1 MRFKD
6 KVVLITGGS
15 RGIGAAI
22 VKRFVEE
29 EAKVYFTYLSSKVD
43 AATVVH
49 STGKPHEVH
58 AIECD
63 VREYDDVQKTV
74 DDILEKENRLDIL
87 VNNAGIIRDGLF
99 LTMPN
104 EDWSDVLETNLGG
117 VYTFCKVSAKQMMM
131 QNSGRIIN
139 ISSVIAKLGGFGQVN
154 YAASKGAINSFTKA
168 LAVELA
174 SKRVTVNA
182 VAPGMVNTE
191 MSSAARA
198 AFGDRIRDRIPLG
211 NFAEPEEIASLVAFL
226 ASDEARYIT
235 GQVITIDGG
244 LGLMSRRG

>member
-1 MRFKD
+1 MRFKG
-6 KVVLITGGS
+6 KVVLVTGGS

-29 EAKVYFTYLSSKVD
+29 EAKVYFTYFSSKVD
-43 AATVVH
+43 TTTAAR
-49 STGKPHEVH
+49 SAGGPH
-58 AIECD
+58 AIACD
-63 VREYDDVQKTV
+63 VREHDDVQKTV

-87 VNNAGIIRDGLF
+87 VNNAGIIRDGFF
-99 LTMPN
+99 LTMSN

-117 VYTFCKVSAKQMMM
+117 VYAFCKACAGQMMI
-131 QNSGRIIN
+131 QGGGRVIN
-139 ISSVIAKLGGFGQVN
+139 ISSVIAQLGGFGQVN

-174 SKRVTVNA
+174 SKHVTVNA

-191 MSSAARA
+191 MSGAARA